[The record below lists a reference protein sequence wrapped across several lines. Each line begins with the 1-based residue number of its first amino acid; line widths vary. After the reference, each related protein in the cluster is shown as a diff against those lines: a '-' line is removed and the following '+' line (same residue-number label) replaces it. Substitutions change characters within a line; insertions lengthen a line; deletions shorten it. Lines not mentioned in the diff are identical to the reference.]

1 MISEFARFRARKRS
15 RSALKNQL
23 WLDRTRKVNKK
34 KWNARPTSHKE
45 FFFSPQT
52 SDYIFR
58 RNIGKL
64 MLFGVIFLSLLLV
77 SRRKIFKNRRKPR
90 VVRRLSG
97 REINKQIRSV
107 FDNSRI
113 ESRKRKLHQSEWN
126 YAEAHMWSRSNK
138 LIWGCKRAECVFGKQ
153 RIEFPRML
161 SIFITPSNRS
171 AIKRLI

>member
-1 MISEFARFRARKRS
+1 MISEFARFRARKRF

-23 WLDRTRKVNKK
+23 RLDRSRKVNRKK
-34 KWNARPTSHKE
+34 KWNARPTSHKN
-45 FFFSPQT
+45 FFFRPKHLIT
-52 SDYIFR
+52 SF
-58 RNIGKL
+58 GGTSEKL
-64 MLFGVIFLSLLLV
+64 LFGVKYSFLLLEK
-77 SRRKIFKNRRKPR
+77 KIFKNRRKPR

-107 FDNSRI
+107 FDNRRI
-113 ESRKRKLHQSEWN
+113 GIRKRKLHQSEWN
-126 YAEAHMWSRSNK
+126 YAEAHMRSRSNK

-153 RIEFPRML
+153 RIEFPRRL